1 MMSTDNMLIKF
12 NSFPRFKIFTNF
24 LLIIP
29 VTIGKYLI
37 DFLLKTNAGLNINR
51 GQINKIGPLTFVTLK
66 T

>member
-1 MMSTDNMLIKF
+1 MTSTDNMQIKF

-29 VTIGKYLI
+29 ETIGKYLI
-37 DFLLKTNAGLNINR
+37 DFLLKTNAGLNR